1 MEQSL
6 SFYKVFYEVAKA
18 GNISRAAK
26 VLFISQPAISK
37 SIVKLE
43 EQLGVR
49 LFVRNSR
56 GVSLTAEGELLFE
69 HVKEAFETIGRGEDE
84 IRMFREFNMGH
95 LRIGSSTTLCKFL
108 LIPYL
113 REYLKEYPH
122 MKISIHNQDSMRT
135 MKELEDHKLD
145 VGAVV
150 LPSIKNGIRFL
161 RIMDVE
167 DVFVCTPE
175 YLKNL
180 KLREGED
187 CSVLEKANLMLLD
200 RENITRKHVDEYF
213 REQGIVPRSML
224 EISTMDLLIDFAKI
238 GLGVSAVIK
247 EFVLSEL
254 KEGTL
259 IQVPLKMPVK
269 KRYAGFAYLESNK
282 NEALRTFLDSVG

>member
-282 NEALRTFLDSVG
+282 NEALRTFLDSAG